1 LLRALLVGASLAAV
15 SLLPAAASGQ
25 ATPQSP
31 IQPRLD
37 AKVGARTISLTKA
50 NGERVRVLFQNGY
63 RFQVRDLT
71 TTQNFHLVGPGVN
84 RKTRVG
90 ATASTTWTMYLA
102 PGTYV
107 YKSDRNTKLRGVFQ
121 VKGAPPA

>member
-1 LLRALLVGASLAAV
+1 
-15 SLLPAAASGQ
+15 
-25 ATPQSP
+25 
-31 IQPRLD
+31 
-37 AKVGARTISLTKA
+37 VGARTISLTKA

-107 YKSDRNTKLRGVFQ
+107 YKSDRKTKVRGVFQ
-121 VKGAPPA
+121 VNGAPPA